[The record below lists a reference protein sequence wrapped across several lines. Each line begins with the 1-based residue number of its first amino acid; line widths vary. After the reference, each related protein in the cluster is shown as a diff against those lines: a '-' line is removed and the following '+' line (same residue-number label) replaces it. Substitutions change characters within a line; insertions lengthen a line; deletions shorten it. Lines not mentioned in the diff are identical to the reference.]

1 MNIAEQTIR
10 NLSIWKGEIELSPLS
25 GGLTN
30 INYLVSDERGKFVV
44 RLGNDIIEHQV
55 MRFNELAAS
64 QAAHAAGLSPEVVHF
79 EPGIMVMRFIE
90 SKTLEPED
98 IRNELYLPRVLELIK
113 TCHSEI
119 PKHLRGAS
127 LVFWVFHVLR
137 DNAWTLRKGKSHHV
151 AKLDGLAGKAVILEQ
166 ASGPYEMVY
175 GHNDLIAGNFL
186 DDGKRLW
193 MLDWDYAGFNSPLYD
208 LANLAS
214 NSELSP
220 EQEVWMLENYF
231 QQKHDDGLWKRYS
244 AMKCAS
250 LLREAMWSM
259 ISELHS
265 EIEFDFLAYTNEY
278 LGRFDRTYEDFKAL

>member
-30 INYLVSDERGKFVV
+30 INYLVNDERGKFVV
-44 RLGNDIIEHQV
+44 RLGSDIIEHQV

-64 QAAHAAGLSPEVVHF
+64 RAAHAAGLSPEVVHF
-79 EPGIMVMRFIE
+79 EPGIMVLRFIE
-90 SKTLEPED
+90 SKTLVPED
-98 IRNELYLPRVLELIK
+98 IRDEHYLPRVLKLIK
-113 TCHSEI
+113 ICHSEI

-137 DNAWTLRKGKSHHV
+137 DYAWTLRKGDSHHV
-151 AKLDGLAGKAVILEQ
+151 AKLDDLAGKVAILER

-193 MLDWDYAGFNSPLYD
+193 MLDWDYAGFNTPLFD

-220 EQEVWMLENYF
+220 KQEIWLLENYYR
-231 QQKHDDGLWKRYS
+231 QKYDDEQWKRYS

-265 EIEFDFLAYTNEY
+265 EIEFDFIAYTNEY
-278 LGRFDRTYEDFKAL
+278 LGRFDRAYEDFKAL

>member
-30 INYLVSDERGKFVV
+30 INYVVSDERGKFVV

-64 QAAHAAGLSPEVVHF
+64 RAAHAAGLSPEVVHS

-98 IRNELYLPRVLELIK
+98 IRDERYLPRVLELIK

-137 DNAWTLRKGKSHHV
+137 DNAWTLRRGESHHV
-151 AKLDGLAGKAVILEQ
+151 AKLDGLAGKAVILER
-166 ASGPYEMVY
+166 ASGPYEMIY

-220 EQEVWMLENYF
+220 KQEIWLLESYY
-231 QQKHDDGLWKRYS
+231 QQKHDDELWKRYY

-265 EIEFDFLAYTNEY
+265 EIEFDFLSYTNEY
-278 LGRFDRTYEDFKAL
+278 LGRFDRAYEDFKAL

>member
-30 INYLVSDERGKFVV
+30 INYVVSDERGKFVV

-64 QAAHAAGLSPEVVHF
+64 RAAHAAGLSPEVVHS

-90 SKTLEPED
+90 SKTLGPED
-98 IRNELYLPRVLELIK
+98 IRDERYLPRVLELIK
-113 TCHSEI
+113 TCHVEV

-137 DNAWTLRKGKSHHV
+137 DHSWTLHEGESHHV
-151 AKLDGLAGKAVILEQ
+151 AKLDGLAKKAVILER
-166 ASGPYEMVY
+166 ASGPFEMVY

-220 EQEVWMLENYF
+220 EQEIWLLENYY

-278 LGRFDRTYEDFKAL
+278 LGRFDRAYEDFKAL